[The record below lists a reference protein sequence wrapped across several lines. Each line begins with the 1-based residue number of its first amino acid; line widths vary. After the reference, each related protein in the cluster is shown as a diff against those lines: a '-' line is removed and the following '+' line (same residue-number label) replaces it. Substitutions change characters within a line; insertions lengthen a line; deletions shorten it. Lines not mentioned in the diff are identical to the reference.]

1 MLKLLRHAAVVTF
14 VAGMALLT
22 MGLVAACGGGD
33 GDDDEAVFQEFTPT
47 ATPTPS
53 DDATNTPTPRP
64 TRTSTVEPPTPTPT
78 PFVGNVARL
87 KIPRFNV
94 DSIIENVGVDSA
106 NQMETPKDPYNTGW
120 YDPRMT
126 GWGGNEF
133 FPGWN
138 GNSVY
143 SAHVDYF
150 PNIKG
155 PFNQLAQIEE
165 SDQVVVVM
173 ENGEEYVYEV
183 ISKQRYLA
191 NSMPMGDI
199 IWAPD
204 RPENE
209 EWITLI
215 TCGGEF
221 RATSAS
227 GAGEY
232 LHRDVVVAKRV
243 FPAETATGTS

>member
-1 MLKLLRHAAVVTF
+1 MLKLLRHAAIVTF
-14 VAGMALLT
+14 VGGLALLT
-22 MGLVAACGGGD
+22 MGLIAACGGSD
-33 GDDDEAVFQEFTPT
+33 TPEEDDFVFEEFTPT
-47 ATPTPS
+47 ATSTARATSTPQ
-53 DDATNTPTPRP
+53 P
-64 TRTSTVEPPTPTPT
+64 TRTATVEPTATPT
-78 PFVGNVARL
+78 PFVGNVARI
-87 KIPRFNV
+87 KIPRFDV
-94 DSIIENVGVDSA
+94 DSVIEPVGVDSR

-120 YDPRMT
+120 YDPRKT

-155 PFNQLAQIEE
+155 PFNRLAQIEE
-165 SDQVVVVM
+165 NDQVIVVM

-204 RPENE
+204 KPEGE

-221 RATSAS
+221 RATSSS

-243 FPAETATGTS
+243 MPTAQPAS

>member
-14 VAGMALLT
+14 IAGMALLT

-33 GDDDEAVFQEFTPT
+33 GDEDEEMVFEEFTPT
-47 ATPTPS
+47 ATATRE
-53 DDATNTPTPRP
+53 ATNTPQPTPS
-64 TRTSTVEPPTPTPT
+64 STAEPPTPTPT
-78 PFVGNVARL
+78 PFVGNVARI
-87 KIPRFNV
+87 KIPRFGV

-138 GNSVY
+138 GNSIY

-155 PFNQLAQIEE
+155 PFNRLAEIEQN
-165 SDQVVVVM
+165 DQVVIVM

-191 NSMPMGDI
+191 DSMPMGDI
-199 IWAPD
+199 IWAPN

-221 RATSAS
+221 RATTSS

-243 FPAETATGTS
+243 MPGADDADAS

>member
-1 MLKLLRHAAVVTF
+1 MLKLLRHAAVFTF
-14 VAGMALLT
+14 IAGMALLT

-33 GDDDEAVFQEFTPT
+33 GDDDDETVFQEFTPT
-47 ATPTPS
+47 ATATPS
-53 DDATNTPTPRP
+53 GEETNTPTPRP
-64 TRTSTVEPPTPTPT
+64 TRTATVEPTATPT
-78 PFVGNVARL
+78 PFVGNVARI
-87 KIPRFNV
+87 KIPRFSV
-94 DSIIENVGVDSA
+94 DSIIESVGVDSA

-120 YDPRMT
+120 YDPRKT

-133 FPGWN
+133 FPGWS

-155 PFNQLAQIEE
+155 PFHQLAAIEE
-165 SDQVVVVM
+165 KDQVVVVM

-191 NSMPMGDI
+191 DSMPMGDI
-199 IWAPD
+199 IWAPN

-243 FPAETATGTS
+243 MPTDTAATTS

>member
-1 MLKLLRHAAVVTF
+1 
-14 VAGMALLT
+14 
-22 MGLVAACGGGD
+22 
-33 GDDDEAVFQEFTPT
+33 
-47 ATPTPS
+47 
-53 DDATNTPTPRP
+53 
-64 TRTSTVEPPTPTPT
+64 
-78 PFVGNVARL
+78 
-87 KIPRFNV
+87 
-94 DSIIENVGVDSA
+94 
-106 NQMETPKDPYNTGW
+106 
-120 YDPRMT
+120 
-126 GWGGNEF
+126 
-133 FPGWN
+133 
-138 GNSVY
+138 
-143 SAHVDYF
+143 
-150 PNIKG
+150 
-155 PFNQLAQIEE
+155 
-165 SDQVVVVM
+165 M

-191 NSMPMGDI
+191 ESMPMGDI

-243 FPAETATGTS
+243 TFAETAASTS